1 MDSGELIRNLLQP
14 DLFSDVILLD
24 EIDSTNRYAKKNI
37 VKTPALI
44 FSDYQSAGRGRF
56 SRTWLSDRGKNL
68 TFSVVFDLNFNYKN
82 VFAVNFFVSLVI
94 HSVLKNIL
102 PGKNIL
108 LKWPND
114 ILIENKKVCGVLSEI
129 ENLSNNY
136 KRFIVGIGL
145 NVNQTHFTGIPGN
158 NAASLKMFTGQNL
171 DRYNLLYGIAKKIIL
186 FRDSLFLPERI
197 LYLWKKNSGFLGKK
211 IRFKASGDSEFIEGV
226 ASDVSPDGALVIVT
240 QVNKKV
246 SFYSGEISFIF

>member
-1 MDSGELIRNLLQP
+1 MDSAELIRNLLQQA
-14 DLFSDVILLD
+14 LFSDVILLD
-24 EIDSTNRYAKKNI
+24 EIDSTNLFAKNNTL
-37 VKTPALI
+37 KTPALI
-44 FSDYQSAGRGRF
+44 FTEFQSAGRGRF
-56 SRTWLSDRGKNL
+56 YRMWMSDKGENL
-68 TFSVVFDLNFNYKN
+68 TFTVVFDLNLNYKN

-129 ENLSNNY
+129 ENLSNDF

-145 NVNQTHFTGIPGN
+145 NVNQTDFTGIPGI

-171 DRYNLLYGIAKKIIL
+171 DRYNLLYDIAKKIIL
-186 FRDSLFLPERI
+186 FRDSLFLPDRI
-197 LYLWKKNSGFLGKK
+197 LYMWKKNSGFLGKK

-226 ASDVSPDGALVIVT
+226 AKDVSPDGALVIVT